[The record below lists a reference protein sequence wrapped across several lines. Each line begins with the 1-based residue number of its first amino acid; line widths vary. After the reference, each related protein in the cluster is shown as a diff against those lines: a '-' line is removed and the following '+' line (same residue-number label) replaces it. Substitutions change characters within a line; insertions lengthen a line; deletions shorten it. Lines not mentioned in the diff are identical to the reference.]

1 MAPDMP
7 RARKGAPFFL
17 PQALRLQVCMGRRLS
32 SFLLI
37 AALACASLPAAA
49 APSNSARKAAPA
61 ARQPAAPPPR
71 DGQAESRLIEAYRL
85 VGQGRRRDALAHAER
100 LVRDYPQFQLA
111 QLLYGDLLAT
121 QVPPGKAVPGRPE
134 AGAPLLRELQ
144 QEAQL
149 RLQALRERPPAGAI
163 PAQFLA
169 LAPSARHAIA
179 VDGTG

>member
-49 APSNSARKAAPA
+49 APSTSARKAAPA

-85 VGQGRRRDALAHAER
+85 VGQGRRA
-100 LVRDYPQFQLA
+100 A
-111 QLLYGDLLAT
+111 QG
-121 QVPPGKAVPGRPE
+121 
-134 AGAPLLRELQ
+134 GAPGLPAFRVQRLARQAHRDGDILQ
-144 QEAQL
+144 RVGGDHL
-149 RLQALRERPPAGAI
+149 
-163 PAQFLA
+163 
-169 LAPSARHAIA
+169 RHA
-179 VDGTG
+179 DG

>member
-111 QLLYGDLLAT
+111 QLLY
-121 QVPPGKAVPGRPE
+121 PE
-134 AGAPLLRELQ
+134 IDFEN
-144 QEAQL
+144 
-149 RLQALRERPPAGAI
+149 
-163 PAQFLA
+163 
-169 LAPSARHAIA
+169 
-179 VDGTG
+179 